1 MNHAWMIVMPTACL
15 SFVGCAPAPTGGS
28 AVRDVPVLKSSHL
41 EKTWGRPGS
50 DPLATGGQ
58 VIHYTHPGQ
67 SLEMVMIYSLPN
79 AERVPRTPP
88 PVKYQVENPD
98 PRGSGL
104 VTRTRPQ
111 EWRETTIL
119 GQTVKWFQV
128 DEGGGAD
135 WPAFETVVFPLTH
148 PDGRT
153 GHYRIRVM
161 AMTPGNAAK
170 VFPRVNW

>member
-1 MNHAWMIVMPTACL
+1 MKFSSTMSIAAGLLVIAA
-15 SFVGCAPAPTGGS
+15 CAPTPAGGPTG
-28 AVRDVPVLKSSHL
+28 RDVPILKSDHL
-41 EKTWGRPGS
+41 EKSWGNARVDALENGGHI
-50 DPLATGGQ
+50 ATYRNPQ
-58 VIHYTHPGQ
+58 TSLNLVII
-67 SLEMVMIYSLPN
+67 ESLPN
-79 AERVPRTPP
+79 AERVPRTAP
-88 PVKYQVENPD
+88 PVQYQAD
-98 PRGSGL
+98 F

-111 EWRETTIL
+111 QWRETTIL

-161 AMTPGNAAK
+161 ADQPEAAAK
-170 VFPRVNW
+170 LFPQVNW